1 MSGPVRFEASSVE
14 PYWWLEAKPSPR
26 SSIPLPQTIDVA
38 IVGAGYAGL
47 SAALVLARAGRS
59 VLVLDAED
67 PGQGASTRN
76 GGQVSGDVKS
86 DILELIEN
94 FGLAFAKELFAEGL
108 RARQHL
114 SKLIDDEGIDC
125 DLQWCGRF
133 NAACTLKDYDALGRE
148 TEALVKHLGL
158 EAEMVTREA
167 QHREIGSDHYCG
179 GQVRPDV
186 GGLHP
191 ALFHKGLLVSVEKA
205 GASVAS
211 SARVSAIEAD
221 RDRFNVETA
230 RGSLSARDVL
240 VTTNGYTGPATPWL
254 RRRIIPIQ
262 SQIIATE
269 ELPPE
274 TMDRLMPSRRMFLD
288 THRLHNYFRPSA
300 DGTRLL
306 FGGRSGATEKDPHHS
321 GAHLF
326 RQVTNVF
333 PELATIAISHSWS
346 GLTGYTFDKFP
357 HVGIHEGIHFAIGF
371 CGQGVVWA
379 PYLGHMAALR
389 LLGADAAECLFDDRQ
404 FPTRPLYYGR
414 PWFLPAVI
422 HWYGLLDRLRI

>member
-1 MSGPVRFEASSVE
+1 MSGPAQFEAASVE

-26 SSIPLPQTIDVA
+26 SSVPLPKTIDVA

-94 FGLAFAKELFAEGL
+94 FGLAFAIDLFAEGR
-108 RARQHL
+108 RASQHL

-158 EAEMVTREA
+158 EAGMVTREE

-191 ALFHKGLLVSVEKA
+191 ALFHQGLLHSVEKA
-205 GASVAS
+205 GASIAS
-211 SARVSAIEAD
+211 NARVSAIDAD

-230 RGSLSARDVL
+230 RGLVSARDVL

-300 DGTRLL
+300 DGKRLL

-326 RQVTNVF
+326 RQVTKVF
-333 PELATIAISHSWS
+333 PDLATTTISHSWS

-357 HVGIHEGIHFAIGF
+357 HVGIHEGVHFAIGF

-389 LLGADAAECLFDDRQ
+389 LLGEDAAECLFDGRQ